1 MRAKDL
7 SGADLSYLGDA
18 VFTLLVKERLLEK
31 GLRKIKDLQKGS
43 ISFVSAKGQAGII
56 EDLLKRDYFSQEEL
70 EYYRKGRNSITHIPR
85 NSDLQTYASA
95 SGFESLVAYL
105 YLEDKKRLKALM
117 DEIL

>member
-31 GLRKIKDLQKGS
+31 GLRKIPDLQKAS
-43 ISFVSAKGQAGII
+43 TSYVSAKGQAGIV
-56 EDLLKRDYFSQEEL
+56 EELMKRDYFSQEEL

-95 SGFESLVAYL
+95 SGLESLVAYL